1 MKSQVFVRY
10 FVITCTSITK
20 HTCNIKV
27 ALVLSEFLE
36 QTLQYLNLWVF
47 RIEIQHVQSST
58 YVMLVISLFMSID
71 RFISQSR
78 TSQSPDG

>member
-36 QTLQYLNLWVF
+36 QTLQY
-47 RIEIQHVQSST
+47 
-58 YVMLVISLFMSID
+58 
-71 RFISQSR
+71 
-78 TSQSPDG
+78 